1 MCKIDAWRYA
11 ESSMLCFCGR
21 SSVCVMAL
29 KVSKYLSVA
38 HNLSW
43 RERDERGLEADLSAG
58 YLPYRLLSG

>member
-29 KVSKYLSVA
+29 KVAKYLSVA

-43 RERDERGLEADLSAG
+43 RERDERA
-58 YLPYRLLSG
+58 